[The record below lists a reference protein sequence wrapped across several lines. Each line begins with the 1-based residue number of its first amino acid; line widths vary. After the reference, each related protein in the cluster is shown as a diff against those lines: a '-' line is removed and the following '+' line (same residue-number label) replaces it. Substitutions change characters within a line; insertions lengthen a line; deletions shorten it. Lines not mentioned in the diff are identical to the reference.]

1 MTPFA
6 IKITI
11 VKLICWKFCGVWR
24 VFSTG
29 KLALIRVPQYW
40 IIGVKGGCKGTEYS
54 KVLKKPL
61 SSSTGIVSDTLI
73 YHNACNFPFD
83 NLWKIG
89 NLHLS
94 SQFLYFAEKN
104 GKFVCQNLKF
114 TEIQNY
120 YNYSFISLTVS
131 AVRQTVVLK
140 SVVVGGCPAGFD

>member
-11 VKLICWKFCGVWR
+11 VRLICWKFSGVRR

-29 KLALIRVPQYW
+29 KFALIRVPQYW

-73 YHNACNFPFD
+73 YHNACSNNKRSKNDATLPHAIIICLLCAKGSFFPIHTTKSLKQR
-83 NLWKIG
+83 NM
-89 NLHLS
+89 S
-94 SQFLYFAEKN
+94 EK
-104 GKFVCQNLKF
+104 
-114 TEIQNY
+114 
-120 YNYSFISLTVS
+120 FIALQHVKMKT
-131 AVRQTVVLK
+131 
-140 SVVVGGCPAGFD
+140 

>member
-11 VKLICWKFCGVWR
+11 VRLICWKFSGVRR

-29 KLALIRVPQYW
+29 KFALIRVPQYW

-73 YHNACNFPFD
+73 YHNACKSIFGERQFCEGPNCE
-83 NLWKIG
+83 
-89 NLHLS
+89 HLYD
-94 SQFLYFAEKN
+94 QGPNHWL
-104 GKFVCQNLKF
+104 G
-114 TEIQNY
+114 
-120 YNYSFISLTVS
+120 
-131 AVRQTVVLK
+131 
-140 SVVVGGCPAGFD
+140 VVGFVLMSSLLFTNHSLSLYRPKKPS

>member
-11 VKLICWKFCGVWR
+11 VRLICWKFSGVRR

-29 KLALIRVPQYW
+29 KFALIRVPQYW

-73 YHNACNFPFD
+73 YHNACSGKMHN
-83 NLWKIG
+83 NLGWM
-89 NLHLS
+89 HLDV
-94 SQFLYFAEKN
+94 SQ
-104 GKFVCQNLKF
+104 C
-114 TEIQNY
+114 
-120 YNYSFISLTVS
+120 
-131 AVRQTVVLK
+131 
-140 SVVVGGCPAGFD
+140 

>member
-11 VKLICWKFCGVWR
+11 VRLICWKFSGVRR

-29 KLALIRVPQYW
+29 KFALIRVPQYW

-73 YHNACNFPFD
+73 YHNACILGDVNFFRD
-83 NLWKIG
+83 N
-89 NLHLS
+89 
-94 SQFLYFAEKN
+94 
-104 GKFVCQNLKF
+104 C
-114 TEIQNY
+114 
-120 YNYSFISLTVS
+120 
-131 AVRQTVVLK
+131 
-140 SVVVGGCPAGFD
+140 